1 MADENPGGA
10 ARSSRMARFA
20 MPGVQCLVGGAGAAL
35 QQGSVTVLLP
45 PTPHTNPLC
54 G

>member
-1 MADENPGGA
+1 MKILEGLPAAAGWPGLPRRVCDGC
-10 ARSSRMARFA
+10 
-20 MPGVQCLVGGAGAAL
+20 PIEGAGAAL

>member
-1 MADENPGGA
+1 MKILEGLPEPDSHLCHAGSA
-10 ARSSRMARFA
+10 ISRR
-20 MPGVQCLVGGAGAAL
+20 GAGAAL